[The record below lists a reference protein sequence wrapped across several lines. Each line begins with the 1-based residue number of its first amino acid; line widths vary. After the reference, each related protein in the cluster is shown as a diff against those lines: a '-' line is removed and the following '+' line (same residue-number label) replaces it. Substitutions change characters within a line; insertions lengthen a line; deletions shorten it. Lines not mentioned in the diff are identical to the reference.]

1 MVDVIRKICTANAQT
16 EFKFQATSVSF
27 LIKNFTS
34 SDILVC
40 LHEWDTGRTVKIAAG
55 MWECIRT
62 NPDPERCMTRSTA
75 DTVIVQANQTGEVEV
90 RRDD

>member
-1 MVDVIRKICTANAQT
+1 MVDVIRKTCAANAQT

-27 LIKNFTS
+27 LVKNFTS

-40 LHEWDTGRTVKIAAG
+40 LHQWDEAQTVKIASG
-55 MWECIRT
+55 MWERIRT
-62 NPDPERCMTRSTA
+62 NPDPARCMTRSTA
-75 DTVIVQANQTGEVEV
+75 GAVIVQASAAGEVEV